1 VKVFR
6 SFRED
11 VPRPSQVEA
20 KQPRSQK
27 RCRFCVD
34 RAAEPKPRAPML
46 EKTARGAAQH
56 RRRTRRT
63 FAAHGRSPSRPAR
76 TPAHPT
82 RPGIAAAGRHGPTLS
97 EKTRSPLAQNHRGG
111 ADIKP
116 PIQIARD
123 IFNVSSRAMERRG
136 EAPDSSRNIGRVP
149 PLLKDCEQ
157 DVLLG
162 TSTGGRVPRSPPNP
176 LFTFARRNR
185 GEPPLGLTG
194 SAPTP

>member
-1 VKVFR
+1 
-6 SFRED
+6 
-11 VPRPSQVEA
+11 
-20 KQPRSQK
+20 
-27 RCRFCVD
+27 
-34 RAAEPKPRAPML
+34 ML

-63 FAAHGRSPSRPAR
+63 FAAHSQSPITQSSPEHRRKPQARALLPRASCSNPVRENPAARSS
-76 TPAHPT
+76 
-82 RPGIAAAGRHGPTLS
+82 
-97 EKTRSPLAQNHRGG
+97 QNHKGG

-116 PIQIARD
+116 PSQIARD

-136 EAPDSSRNIGRVP
+136 EAPDSSRDIGRVP